1 MDKELNIDVRGT
13 SKSCPSSD
21 GSPMSFDLNK
31 HAARLLM
38 QEPFFA
44 ALSRTIEKR
53 ATTAVPTAGVR
64 VNPHSAQFELVYNP
78 EFMGSL
84 PDNQKL
90 GVLKHE
96 FYHCIFGHVTNR
108 TPEGGLTKLDNVAM
122 DLSINSHLRGELPEM
137 CCMPGEGPFAD
148 MPLGKSYEWYKAALE
163 DKYSDES
170 DSGDGESGDGEGE
183 GDGGGAGDSGDGDG
197 SGGGGLP
204 DSFDDHGSFGEGD
217 ATTQQIAK
225 ERLKANVKKAA
236 EEAQKAR
243 SWGTVSA
250 ECRKEIMDAITSKV
264 DWKKVLRYFVKTSTR
279 ANKRSTVRRLNRR
292 FPRIHAGKKVQRQAR
307 IGVYIDQS
315 GSVDDGMLAKF
326 YAELNKLANLAE
338 FTVVPFDT
346 EVAEDK
352 IYVWKRGQS
361 RTFERVLT
369 GGTCFRSPTDHCNRE
384 GFDGMIV
391 LTDLMAP
398 KPQACKSQR
407 MWMTTEYYAKH
418 PYFKTSELIVAI
430 PD

>member
-1 MDKELNIDVRGT
+1 
-13 SKSCPSSD
+13 
-21 GSPMSFDLNK
+21 MSFDLNK

-53 ATTAVPTAGVR
+53 ATTAIPTAGVR
-64 VNPHSAQFELVYNP
+64 VNPQSAQFELLYNP
-78 EFMGSL
+78 EFMGDL

-108 TPEGGLTKLDNVAM
+108 TPDGGLKKLDNIAM
-122 DLSINSHLRGELPEM
+122 DLAINSHLRGELPDM
-137 CCMPGEGPFAD
+137 CCMPGVGPFAHL
-148 MPLGKSYEWYKAALE
+148 PAGKSYEWYKAALE
-163 DKYSDES
+163 DEHGEDGEAGEPGEP
-170 DSGDGESGDGEGE
+170 GDGQGEGE
-183 GDGGGAGDSGDGDG
+183 GSG
-197 SGGGGLP
+197 SGEGEGSGSGGLP
-204 DSFDDHGSFGEGD
+204 DSHDDHSGFGEGD

-225 ERLKANVKKAA
+225 ERLKSNVQKAA

-250 ECRKEIMDAITSKV
+250 ECRKAIMDAITSKV
-264 DWKKVLRYFVKTSTR
+264 DWKKVLRYFIKTSTR

-292 FPRIHAGKKVQRQAR
+292 FPRIHAGKKVTRQAR

-315 GSVDDGMLAKF
+315 GSVNDGMLAKF

-346 EVAEDK
+346 EVSKKD

-369 GGTCFRSPTDHCNRE
+369 GGTCFRSPTAHCNSE

-391 LTDLMAP
+391 LTDLCAP
-398 KPQACKSQR
+398 KPEACKSQR
-407 MWMTTEYYAKH
+407 MWMTTEYYAQH
-418 PYFKTSELIVAI
+418 PYFKTNELIVAI